1 MNHKEI
7 IKEATAG
14 EITVGFEL
22 EIIIP
27 GDESGEVGTRNED
40 GYLAKAA
47 PQSRQSLHTLRNRI

>member
-22 EIIIP
+22 EIII
-27 GDESGEVGTRNED
+27 SVTSFIVGTRNED
-40 GYLAKAA
+40 YL
-47 PQSRQSLHTLRNRI
+47 QSQLHTTYYRQIRISRT